1 MSNVHKLLT
10 AIPNTSI
17 IKYSHDTS
25 RLYIYSL
32 PSWSCWCERNVIP
45 IEFTI
50 GGKPKVKLVDDA
62 DNLGH
67 FQVVKYSKYQV
78 VQYIRTADIT
88 LYCVLLN
95 LLESSILKILQVP
108 QTFFFF
114 QSCLKWAK
122 TGFKAK
128 IYFVENSKW
137 PPCPAQWA
145 RPNLNHFTHTPGRC
159 TIILWS

>member
-1 MSNVHKLLT
+1 M
-10 AIPNTSI
+10 
-17 IKYSHDTS
+17 
-25 RLYIYSL
+25 
-32 PSWSCWCERNVIP
+32 IP

-62 DNLGH
+62 DNLGQ

-108 QTFFFF
+108 QTFVFVF
-114 QSCLKWAK
+114 SKLLKMSQNR
-122 TGFKAK
+122 F
-128 IYFVENSKW
+128 
-137 PPCPAQWA
+137 
-145 RPNLNHFTHTPGRC
+145 
-159 TIILWS
+159 